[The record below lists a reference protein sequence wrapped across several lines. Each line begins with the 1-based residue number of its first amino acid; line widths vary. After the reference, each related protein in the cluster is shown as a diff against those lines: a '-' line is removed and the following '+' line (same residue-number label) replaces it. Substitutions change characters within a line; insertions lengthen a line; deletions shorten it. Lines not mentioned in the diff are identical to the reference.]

1 MRHAKSDRANW
12 RGPDRHRPLNRRGRH
27 AAADVAAFVAAVGE
41 VPELVVSSPAVRAE
55 TTARILVEAWGTPL
69 RLDDRLYGGGVADV
83 LAVVAAH
90 PVDRLLVVGHEPTC
104 STVVRRLTGGDVAMR
119 TATLAGID
127 LEAGL
132 RRGTLRYLLQP
143 RLLETARRRGILE
156 KAPRREP

>member
-1 MRHAKSDRANW
+1 MRRLLVMRHAKSDRANW
-12 RGPDRHRPLNRRGRH
+12 HGPDRHRPLNRRGRH

-55 TTARILVEAWGTPL
+55 TTARILVEAWGTQL
-69 RLDDRLYGGGVADV
+69 RVDDRLYGD
-83 LAVVAAH
+83 AAH

-104 STVVRRLTGGDVAMR
+104 SAVVRRLTGGDVAMR

-156 KAPRREP
+156 TIPRREP